1 MTRFAFLK
9 SAITALALMLLAGC
23 VGTQGLKAP
32 TTAQAGQG
40 REYMI
45 GPGDNLQIYVRN
57 NPDLS
62 VTIPVR
68 PDGKISVPMVQDMT
82 AAGKSPS
89 QLADDLEA
97 ALAKYIRSPNVTVMV
112 TSFVGAY
119 QNQVRVVGQATR
131 PQALSYRQGMTVLD
145 VMIQVGGL
153 TQFAA
158 GNRAKIVRKVDGEEK
173 TFNVRLGDL
182 LNEGDISA
190 NVPMYPGDIL
200 IIPEAFF

>member
-9 SAITALALMLLAGC
+9 SAIMAFVLMLLAGC

-32 TTAQAGQG
+32 TTAQADQG
-40 REYMI
+40 REYTI

-89 QLADDLEA
+89 QLADDLQT
-97 ALAKYIRSPNVTVMV
+97 ALSKYIRNPNVTVMV
-112 TSFVGAY
+112 TSFIGAY

-158 GNRAKIVRKVDGEEK
+158 GNRAKIVRKVDGKEK
-173 TFNVRLGDL
+173 TFKVRLGDL

-190 NVPMYPGDIL
+190 NVAMHPGDIL